1 MINDKLDKE
10 TIQELNNMIAEIER
24 LSEKKV
30 NIQDEIKEVFSKA
43 KDKGFDVKAMK
54 EVIKLRKIDKQKMVH
69 EEEIRELYKDILIEL

>member
-30 NIQDEIKEVFSKA
+30 NIQNEIKEVFDMA
-43 KDKGFDVKAMK
+43 KVKGFDVKAMK
-54 EVIKLRKIDKQKMVH
+54 EVIKLRRIDKQKMVH